1 MKIALLGDI
10 ALFGVFNIN
19 NNKEL
24 LSKLNDVAS
33 YLSQF
38 DYVIGNLE
46 TPFSEKKKP
55 YGAKSAYIS
64 SDKECIKILN
74 HLHISAVNL
83 SNNHIFDYGEEGYN
97 LTVDLLNKN
106 GIKYFGT
113 DGKSFYIKDKN
124 NKLAFSGFCC
134 YTSNPL
140 KNVEYGSHGVNE
152 FDFTKVSEIL
162 NENSSK
168 GYFNIFSVHS
178 GFEHVNYP
186 SLENIIISRKLAE
199 ISPYIYYG
207 HHPHVIQGLE
217 KYKGSL
223 IAHSLGNFSFDDV
236 YSSASDKPL
245 VTLSEN
251 NRTGLILEI
260 TIEDNKI
267 ISYKPTSI
275 YIEKNGSISINKTD
289 NTTYYPFT
297 HLLEN
302 EELYRT
308 MRNKLVNNYIS
319 GRKSMRNIKWFLK
332 RLKIRYIL
340 MILNSRRNKKLYN
353 RKVKQFIYK

>member
-10 ALFGVFNIN
+10 ALFGAFNIN

-24 LSKLNDVAS
+24 LPKLDKIAL

-38 DYVIGNLE
+38 DYIIGNLE
-46 TPFSEKKKP
+46 TPFSERKKP

-83 SNNHIFDYGEEGYN
+83 SNNHIFDYGEEGYQ
-97 LTVDLLNKN
+97 LTIDLLDKN

-113 DGKSFYIKDKN
+113 DGKSIYIEDKH

-134 YTSNPL
+134 YTTNPM

-152 FDFTKVSEIL
+152 FDFTKVSKIL
-162 NENSSK
+162 KENSSK

-199 ISPYIYYG
+199 LSPYIYYG

-217 KYKGSL
+217 IYKGSL

-236 YSSASDKPL
+236 YSSANDKPL
-245 VTLSEN
+245 VTLSDN

-267 ISYKPTSI
+267 SSYKPTSI
-275 YIEKNGSISINKTD
+275 YIEKDGSISIIKTD
-289 NTTYYPFT
+289 NTIYYSFN
-297 HLLEN
+297 HLLKD
-302 EELYRT
+302 EESYRT
-308 MRNKLVNNYIS
+308 MRNELIHDYIS
-319 GRKSMRNIKWFLK
+319 SRKSMRNFKWFLK
-332 RLKIRYIL
+332 RLRLRYLL
-340 MILNSRRNKKLYN
+340 MILNSRRNQNLYN
-353 RKVKQFIYK
+353 KKVKQFINK